1 MKLSNKI
8 LAFITWGIA
17 IFYLSQAIYYYAQEF
32 SDITILIKL
41 ITVAL
46 QAILGFSI
54 YRNRNNKFTFAVVI
68 IFAVIG
74 RSIPTAIIIALM
86 CIRKFSHKSNW
97 VPKCWF
103 IPAVVSLLFSLID
116 LIRSV
121 SMFEFFIKYDSML
134 YPIMA
139 ILGYGANL
147 INFLVL
153 GYWFVK
159 CFNIVAKKTINHLD
173 EKLAFYTNLHDQGV
187 LSDIEFETIK
197 DEIERA
203 DKK

>member
-17 IFYLSQAIYYYAQEF
+17 IFYLSQFIYYYTQEF
-32 SDITILIKL
+32 SNIIILIKL

-54 YRNRNNKFTFAVVI
+54 YRDRNDKFTFVVVI

-74 RSIPTAIIIALM
+74 RSIPTAVIIALM

-97 VPKCWF
+97 VLKCWF
-103 IPAVVSLLFSLID
+103 IPAAVSLLISLID
-116 LIRSV
+116 LITNV
-121 SMFEFFIKYDSML
+121 SLFETCIMYDWIL
-134 YPIMA
+134 YPIIT
-139 ILGYGANL
+139 ILGYAVNL

-173 EKLAFYTNLHDQGV
+173 KKLAFYTNLHDQGV

-197 DEIERA
+197 DEIERT